1 MGCDKNQPSLLYSRY
16 TTSSGK
22 AEKNRYFF
30 RHPLCKERSER
41 KYKAVMK
48 LFDGEGG
55 PIKKDGASEEVSGK
69 GWEDVRREGW

>member
-1 MGCDKNQPSLLYSRY
+1 
-16 TTSSGK
+16 
-22 AEKNRYFF
+22 
-30 RHPLCKERSER
+30 
-41 KYKAVMK
+41 MK